1 MGDASQTALH
11 GKVPNRWCQRCT
23 LCYRACLPAPV
34 SIDDLSHALA
44 CHLYIGAAGAAEQ
57 AALGCTAV
65 SLPLAPLKLWVRQSL
80 WQMFVFPGREL
91 KETDF
96 HKA

>member
-1 MGDASQTALH
+1 MGEASQTALH

-23 LCYRACLPAPV
+23 LRCRASLPAPV

-44 CHLYIGAAGAAEQ
+44 CHLYIGAAGAAER
-57 AALGCTAV
+57 AALGCTTG
-65 SLPLAPLKLWVRQSL
+65 SLPLAPLKLSVRQSL
-80 WQMFVFPGREL
+80 WQRLVFPGREL